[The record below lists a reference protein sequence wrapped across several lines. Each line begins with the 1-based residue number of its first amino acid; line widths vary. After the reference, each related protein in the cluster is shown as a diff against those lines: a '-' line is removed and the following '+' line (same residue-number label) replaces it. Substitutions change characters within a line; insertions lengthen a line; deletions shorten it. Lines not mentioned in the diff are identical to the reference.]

1 MRKIGSLCASCQC
14 GKVVFEAAFAPILA
28 VSCYCTSCQKAGHA
42 FEKMPSAPPV
52 LDADGGTP
60 VLMYRKDRVRCV
72 RGLELLEAR
81 KLKPDS
87 PSRRIFT
94 TCCNSAMLGDFTKG
108 HWLSLYRK
116 RFAGEVPPMQM
127 RIMTK
132 ERPAGI
138 VLREDVPN
146 YDGFSGK
153 FALKLIAAWVAMGFR
168 RPDMGLAHIP
178 QSIFKG

>member
-1 MRKIGSLCASCQC
+1 M
-14 GKVVFEAAFAPILA
+14 
-28 VSCYCTSCQKAGHA
+28 
-42 FEKMPSAPPV
+42 
-52 LDADGGTP
+52 
-60 VLMYRKDRVRCV
+60 
-72 RGLELLEAR
+72 
-81 KLKPDS
+81 
-87 PSRRIFT
+87 
-94 TCCNSAMLGDFTKG
+94 
-108 HWLSLYRK
+108 SLYRK

-127 RIMTK
+127 RIMSK